1 MNKNSKMP
9 FYIYILYSRQ
19 IDKFYV
25 GSTEELE
32 SRLRRHNSNHKG
44 FTGKV
49 NDWEIVF
56 SRAFE
61 TKSESIKFE
70 KQIKS
75 WKSRKKI
82 EEFIGD

>member
-1 MNKNSKMP
+1 MP
-9 FYIYILYSRQ
+9 FYTYILYSIQ
-19 IDKFYV
+19 IDIYYV
-25 GSTEELE
+25 GSTEDLE

-56 SRAFE
+56 SREFD
-61 TKSESIKFE
+61 TKSESLKFE

-82 EEFIGD
+82 EEFIGE